1 MYTKPKG
8 KLLSLLAVA
17 LALALV
23 TSTMA
28 GLSGIES
35 HRTADV
41 RVVSDYDAFLQM
53 VPMDP
58 GDEEIDGETDPREL
72 YDGNELAYYD
82 DLGHLALRLDR
93 VNSNST
99 SWFDTLFRIQN
110 TQDEPLAVWINDG
123 IEENEQNKYLIGDG
137 VYGHERVRW
146 YADGFRDAFID
157 SEEDSIVLEEGESIV
172 VGAVVNSK
180 EPTPL
185 DGGVP
190 GQPETGTELMQQIH
204 VEGENFK
211 LVTLEGEDIQDPS
224 SVTMAVEMYAN
235 SVVDYDPGTQADG
248 SPIQNK
254 GDESTWSYTND
265 PFDRDDPTNALGAPD
280 GEFTSLGF
288 GGSLTLAFPTPVY
301 NVKGDDGTV
310 IEITGD
316 RMQYGDEFAKVY
328 AVTGGGNEV
337 LLQEISNKDD
347 PFNIGGS
354 TDIETRSLFKMPPH
368 LSKVVAL
375 KIVDDSDPSDF
386 GDNAD
391 AFDVE
396 SVRAYD
402 P

>member
-1 MYTKPKG
+1 MT
-8 KLLSLLAVA
+8 LVAVA
-17 LALALV
+17 LAVAMI
-23 TSTMA
+23 TSTTA

-58 GDEEIDGETDPREL
+58 GEEDIDGETDPRAA

-82 DLGHLALRLDR
+82 ELGHLALRLDR

-123 IEENEQNKYLIGDG
+123 IVENEQDKYEIGDG

-146 YADGFRDAFID
+146 YADSFRDAFID
-157 SEEDSIVLEEGESIV
+157 SEDNAVVLEEGESVV

-190 GQPETGTELMQQIH
+190 GIPETGTELMQQIH

-211 LVTLEGEDIQDPS
+211 LVTLDGEDVEDES
-224 SVTMAVEMYAN
+224 SVVIAQEMYAN
-235 SVVDYDPGTQADG
+235 GVLDYTEGTQADG
-248 SPIQNK
+248 SPVENR
-254 GDESTWSYTND
+254 GDEASYSLSNSA
-265 PFDRDDPTNALGAPD
+265 FDRDDPSNALGTPD

-288 GGSLTLAFPTPVY
+288 GGSLTVSFPTPVY
-301 NVKGDDGTV
+301 NVKGTDGTV

-316 RMQYGDEFAKVY
+316 RANYGDESALVY
-328 AVTGGGNEV
+328 AVTAGGNEV
-337 LLQEISNKDD
+337 LLQEITNKDD
-347 PFNIGGS
+347 PFNLSGS
-354 TDIETRSLFKMPPH
+354 DDDTTRSLFTMPPH
-368 LSKVVAL
+368 LNKVVAL
-375 KIVDDSDPSDF
+375 KIVENSDANDFDDQ
-386 GDNAD
+386 AD
-391 AFDVE
+391 GFDVE
-396 SVRAYD
+396 SIRAYD